1 LRRRFQDARAPPV
14 RPSEVTGRTVWR
26 IQDSATRAG
35 LLVLALA
42 AGAVVAVVGLA
53 VDSHRLAFAGLAIAI
68 ALAGVAAAFL
78 IVTERR
84 RHEAAERE
92 LTSEARFL
100 ESLVETMGSIA
111 GDADVLERTREE
123 AERLFEAR
131 AQLLAPGQRPRR
143 APAENAIVIPL
154 KARDNEIGALRLTRS
169 RPFDRDDVV
178 RATVLAD
185 FAAREHENEQLLE
198 DARVRETERSRLS
211 DQLITAEQDERRRLA
226 NELHDGAVQSLS
238 GVALLLDA
246 GLNSI
251 QEGRSTE
258 AREIIERALERHRAT
273 IGQLR
278 DLSFNLEPV
287 VLRDQGFGPAVRALT
302 DQIALTH
309 HMRVEVDVE
318 AAEKLAGQTQAA
330 VYQIIREAIDQAV
343 RRGPPHTLSVTM
355 HEAADGGIETA
366 IADDA
371 PGERRRRS
379 LEELAERARTLNGV
393 LTVDQGEDAGTTVR
407 LVLPPYA
414 TAR

>member
-1 LRRRFQDARAPPV
+1 MTFRSQQASLD
-14 RPSEVTGRTVWR
+14 T
-26 IQDSATRAG
+26 ATRAG
-35 LLVLALA
+35 LLVLAFA
-42 AGAVVAVVGLA
+42 AAAVLAVVALA
-53 VDSHRLAFAGLAIAI
+53 VGSRPLALAGLAASI
-68 ALAGVAAAFL
+68 ALAGIVAASL
-78 IVTERR
+78 IVSERR

-111 GDADVLERTREE
+111 GGAEVLERTRQE

-131 AQLLAPGQRPRR
+131 AVLLPPGERPRQ
-143 APAENAIVIPL
+143 APAEKAIVIPL
-154 KARDNEIGALRLTRS
+154 RAHEEEIGSLRLTRQ

-185 FAAREHENEQLLE
+185 FAAREHENAELLD
-198 DARVRETERSRLS
+198 DAREREAERSRLS

-251 QEGRSTE
+251 EEGRGEE
-258 AREIIERALERHRAT
+258 ALQIIRRALERHRAT

-278 DLSFNLEPV
+278 NLSFNLEPV
-287 VLRDQGFGPAVRALT
+287 VLRDQGFAPAVRALT
-302 DQIALTH
+302 DQIELAH
-309 HMRVEVDVE
+309 NVHVDVDVE
-318 AAEKLAGQTQAA
+318 AAEQLAEKTQAA
-330 VYQIIREAIDQAV
+330 MYQIIREALDQAV
-343 RRGPPHTLSVTM
+343 HRGPPQTLSVTM
-355 HEAADGGIETA
+355 RQTPDGGVETA

-379 LEELAERARTLNGV
+379 LEELEERARTLNGV
-393 LTVDQGEDAGTTVR
+393 LTVDQGEEAGTTVR
-407 LVLPPYA
+407 VVLPPYA

>member
-1 LRRRFQDARAPPV
+1 MRLRFAKR
-14 RPSEVTGRTVWR
+14 S
-26 IQDSATRAG
+26 STRAG
-35 LLVLALA
+35 LLVLAFA
-42 AGAVVAVVGLA
+42 AAALLAVVALA
-53 VDSHRLAFAGLAIAI
+53 ASSHPLTIAALALTIAI
-68 ALAGVAAAFL
+68 AGVVAAFL

-84 RHEAAERE
+84 RHEAAELE

-111 GDADVLERTREE
+111 GGAEVLERTRQE

-131 AQLLAPGQRPRR
+131 ALLLGPGERPRQ

-154 KARDNEIGALRLTRS
+154 RAHDEEIGALRLTRQ

-185 FAAREHENEQLLE
+185 FAAREHENAELLD
-198 DARVRETERSRLS
+198 DARVREAERSRLS

-238 GVALLLDA
+238 GVALMLDA

-251 QEGRSTE
+251 EEGRGGE
-258 AREIIERALERHRAT
+258 AQEIIRRALERHRAT

-278 DLSFNLEPV
+278 NLSFNLEPV
-287 VLRDQGFGPAVRALT
+287 VLRDQGFAPAVRALT
-302 DQIALTH
+302 DQIELAH
-309 HMRVEVDVE
+309 NVRVEVDVE
-318 AAEKLAGQTQAA
+318 AADQLADKTQAA
-330 VYQIIREAIDQAV
+330 IYQIIREALDQAV
-343 RRGPPHTLSVTM
+343 HRGPQTLSVTM
-355 HEAADGGIETA
+355 RQTPDGGIETT
-366 IADDA
+366 IADNA

-379 LEELAERARTLNGV
+379 LEELEERARTLNGV
-393 LTVDQGEDAGTTVR
+393 LTVDQGQNAGTTVR

-414 TAR
+414 TSR

>member
-1 LRRRFQDARAPPV
+1 LRFAKR
-14 RPSEVTGRTVWR
+14 S
-26 IQDSATRAG
+26 STRAG
-35 LLVLALA
+35 LLVLGFAAAAVLAVVALA
-42 AGAVVAVVGLA
+42 AGSHPLSFAALA
-53 VDSHRLAFAGLAIAI
+53 LTI
-68 ALAGVAAAFL
+68 ALAGVVAAFL

-111 GDADVLERTREE
+111 GGAEVLERTRQE

-131 AQLLAPGQRPRR
+131 AVLLGAGERPRQ

-154 KARDNEIGALRLTRS
+154 RAHDEEIGALRLTRQ

-185 FAAREHENEQLLE
+185 FAAREHENAELLD
-198 DARVRETERSRLS
+198 DARVREAERSRLS

-238 GVALLLDA
+238 GVALMLDA

-251 QEGRSTE
+251 EEGRGQE
-258 AREIIERALERHRAT
+258 AQEIIRRALERHRAT

-278 DLSFNLEPV
+278 NLSFNLEPV
-287 VLRDQGFGPAVRALT
+287 VLRDQGFAPAVRALT
-302 DQIALTH
+302 DQIELAH
-309 HMRVEVDVE
+309 NVRVEVDVE
-318 AAEKLAGQTQAA
+318 AAEQLADKTQAA
-330 VYQIIREAIDQAV
+330 IYQIIREALDQAV
-343 RRGPPHTLSVTM
+343 HRGPPQTLSVTM
-355 HEAADGGIETA
+355 RQTPDGGVETA

-393 LTVDQGEDAGTTVR
+393 LTVDQGEEAGTTVR
-407 LVLPPYA
+407 VVLPPYA

>member
-1 LRRRFQDARAPPV
+1 M
-14 RPSEVTGRTVWR
+14 TGRHTLR
-26 IQDSATRAG
+26 KTDTATRAG
-35 LLVLALA
+35 LLVLAFVA
-42 AGAVVAVVGLA
+42 AAVLAVVALA
-53 VDSHRLAFAGLAIAI
+53 VGSHTLALAGLALAI
-68 ALAGVAAAFL
+68 AMAGLAAAYL

-111 GDADVLERTREE
+111 GNADVLERTRQE

-131 AQLLAPGQRPRR
+131 ALLLRAGERPDR

-154 KARDNEIGALRLTRS
+154 RAHEEEVGALRLTRG

-185 FAAREHENEQLLE
+185 FAAREHENAKLLE
-198 DARVRETERSRLS
+198 DARVREVERSRLS

-251 QEGRSTE
+251 AEGRGEE
-258 AREIIERALERHRAT
+258 AQGIISRALERHRAT

-278 DLSFNLEPV
+278 NLSFNLEPV
-287 VLRDQGFGPAVRALT
+287 VLRDQGFAPAVRALT

-309 HMRVEVDVE
+309 KVHVELDVD
-318 AAEKLAGQTQAA
+318 AADLLAGQTQAA
-330 VYQIIREAIDQAV
+330 VYQIIREALDQAV
-343 RRGPPHTLSVTM
+343 RRGPPERLVITM
-355 HEAADGGIETA
+355 RETDDGGIETA
-366 IADDA
+366 ITDDA

-379 LEELAERARTLNGV
+379 LDELAERARTLNGV
-393 LTVDQGEDAGTTVR
+393 LTVDQGDEVGTTVR
-407 LVLPPYA
+407 VVLPPYA
-414 TAR
+414 TSR

>member
-1 LRRRFQDARAPPV
+1 LRLRFAKR
-14 RPSEVTGRTVWR
+14 S
-26 IQDSATRAG
+26 STRAA
-35 LLVLALA
+35 LLVVAFVTAAVLAIIALAVGNHLLALA
-42 AGAVVAVVGLA
+42 GLA
-53 VDSHRLAFAGLAIAI
+53 LAI
-68 ALAGVAAAFL
+68 ALAGPAAAYL
-78 IVTERR
+78 IVSERR

-111 GDADVLERTREE
+111 GNADVLERTRQE
-123 AERLFEAR
+123 AERLFEAQAR
-131 AQLLAPGQRPRR
+131 LLQAGERPRR
-143 APAENAIVIPL
+143 APAENVIVIPL
-154 KARDNEIGALRLTRS
+154 RAHEEEVGALRLTRE
-169 RPFDRDDVV
+169 RPFDRDDLV

-185 FAAREHENEQLLE
+185 FAAREHENAKLLE
-198 DARVRETERSRLS
+198 DARVREAERSRLS

-251 QEGRSTE
+251 AEGRGEE
-258 AREIIERALERHRAT
+258 AQGIISRALERHRAT

-278 DLSFNLEPV
+278 NLSFNLEPV
-287 VLRDQGFGPAVRALT
+287 VLRDQGFAPAVRALT

-309 HMRVEVDVE
+309 KVRVELDVD
-318 AAEKLAGQTQAA
+318 AADLLAGQTQAA
-330 VYQIIREAIDQAV
+330 VYQIIREALDQAV
-343 RRGPPHTLSVTM
+343 RRGPPERVMITM
-355 HEAADGGIETA
+355 RKTDDGGIETA
-366 IADDA
+366 ITDDA

-379 LEELAERARTLNGV
+379 LDELAERARTLNGV
-393 LTVDQGEDAGTTVR
+393 LTVDPGEGSGTTVR